1 MKNFTSVTAKIT
13 SAAGLSFILTCG
25 VFFGLHAAAP
35 TTPAPT
41 QVDWQ
46 VKGDGSQVYVSWVYN
61 DLITGSNEF
70 VVEQK
75 VEGSSSPLL
84 TAVGAP
90 AWTEIAT
97 VPYTGVTDYDITVS
111 GLTSDSTYTWR
122 VKLQSD
128 DGGSTIL
135 SGYTESPAFVVSLMT
150 GEATI
155 GELNKSDNSITFYLK
170 DGVSG
175 ETNYNILLSESGGPF
190 LLNRQITMSNN
201 EVPITLFGLKAN
213 TTYKVQAIA
222 VNGSNENASNEIS
235 IKTNRA
241 IPPIASS
248 FVATTRC
255 PEKIGISFVFPD
267 ASQFDSWRIVDQATG
282 QQLIGGTSSGSDQKT
297 ITGLAAGK
305 AYEFLLYATNET
317 GESITSLKTGTP
329 PYEAPLGATSIT
341 DFYGITT
348 SDLTFAWANGL
359 QDTECQNRIRDEYV
373 IEAKI
378 VERDGTEREATF
390 GTFGTSTSFTIS
402 GLKPKST
409 VTAVIVAINNTNGF
423 RTYGERSITGTTFGP
438 PYDPTDFVGTAGKDV
453 LGDNEIVLTW
463 KDNAEDEMGAII
475 EQGDGNGGF
484 TEIAKINKNENTFYV
499 KPVMDG
505 VTYTFRIKY
514 FNQYGDSDY
523 TEIISVTPP
532 VSTTAARVV
541 VFPNPTVDLINLRV
555 DSAGE
560 GTISLIN
567 DANRRVLRKMVNF
580 GRGDVSLDLSKFAPG
595 AYQLIIDTGDTSIS
609 KKIYK
614 Y

>member
-1 MKNFTSVTAKIT
+1 MKNITYVLSKRTSFFA
-13 SAAGLSFILTCG
+13 LSLILTCG
-25 VFFGLHAAAP
+25 VFFGVHAAPISHYNFYVPP
-35 TTPAPT
+35 TPAPAPT
-41 QVDWQ
+41 QVNYQ
-46 VKGDGSQVYVSWVYN
+46 VKGNGSDVFVKWVYN
-61 DLITGSNEF
+61 DVVTGSNQF
-70 VVEQK
+70 IVEQK
-75 VEGSSSPLL
+75 IDG
-84 TAVGAP
+84 GAFTP
-90 AWTEIAT
+90 IAT
-97 VPYTGVTDYDITVS
+97 VPYTGATDYDITVTGLLS
-111 GLTSDSTYTWR
+111 GSTYTWR
-122 VKLQSD
+122 VKIESD
-128 DGGSTIL
+128 DGGLTL
-135 SGYTESPAFVVSLMT
+135 ESPYATSPALSVVLMSGT
-150 GEATI
+150 ATI
-155 GELNKSDNSITFYLK
+155 TELNKSENSITINLI
-170 DGVSG
+170 DGVTG
-175 ETNYNILLSESGGPF
+175 ETKYKIYLAEGGGTF
-190 LLNRQITMSNN
+190 VFNRDITMSNN
-201 EVPITLFGLKAN
+201 EVPITIFGLKAN

-241 IPPIASS
+241 VPPIASS
-248 FVATTRC
+248 FVTTTRC

-267 ASQFDSWRIVDQATG
+267 ASQFDTWRIVDQATG

-297 ITGLAAGK
+297 LNGLIPAK

-359 QDTECQNRIRDEYV
+359 QDTECRNRIRDEYV

-409 VTAVIVAINNTNGF
+409 VTAVIVAINNTTGF

-463 KDNAEDEMGAII
+463 KDNAGDEWGTII
-475 EQGDGNGGF
+475 ELGDGNAGF
-484 TEIAKINKNENTFYV
+484 TQIAKIDKNKTMFYH

-505 VTYTFRIKY
+505 VTYTYRIKA
-514 FNQYGDSDY
+514 FNEYGDSDY
-523 TEIISVTPP
+523 TEVISVTPP
-532 VSTTAARVV
+532 VSTTAARIVA
-541 VFPNPTVDLINLRV
+541 FPNPTVDLINLRV
-555 DSAGE
+555 DSASE
-560 GTISLIN
+560 GTISVIN
-567 DANRRVLRKMVNF
+567 QANRRVLSKSVNF
-580 GRGDVSLDLSKFAPG
+580 GNGDVSLDLSNFAPG
-595 AYQLIIDTGDTSIS
+595 AYQLIINTGDTSIS